1 MNNWL
6 LKQCITYRY
15 FRKSIEIDCWLINWQ
30 ILEIHNNQSQDFLWL
45 SIFIDFQCY
54 NSISNFEWLVWR
66 AIAFKIRYD
75 ISIISL
81 IYHNIMLSYLHSM
94 RYQDKGISLVM
105 MKTLFPWRDILSDN
119 ILHHYCVSLS
129 SPHIL

>member
-1 MNNWL
+1 VNNWL

-30 ILEIHNNQSQDFLWL
+30 ISEIHNNQSQDFLWL

-66 AIAFKIRYD
+66 AIAFKIRY

>member
-30 ILEIHNNQSQDFLWL
+30 ISEIHNNQSQDFLWL

-94 RYQDKGISLVM
+94 RYQDKGISLVIT
-105 MKTLFPWRDILSDN
+105 KTLFPWRDILSNN
-119 ILHHYCVSLS
+119 ILHHYCISLS

>member
-15 FRKSIEIDCWLINWQ
+15 FWKSIEIDCWLINWQ

-45 SIFIDFQCY
+45 LIFIDFQCY

-94 RYQDKGISLVM
+94 RYQDKGISLVIT
-105 MKTLFPWRDILSDN
+105 KTLFPWRDILSNN
-119 ILHHYCVSLS
+119 ILHHYCISLS

>member
-30 ILEIHNNQSQDFLWL
+30 ISEIHNNQSQDFLWL

-94 RYQDKGISLVM
+94 RYQDKGISLVI
-105 MKTLFPWRDILSDN
+105 MKTLFPWRDILSNN
-119 ILHHYCVSLS
+119 ILHHYCISLS

>member
-30 ILEIHNNQSQDFLWL
+30 ISEIHNNQSQDFLWL

-54 NSISNFEWLVWR
+54 NSISNFEWLVWP
-66 AIAFKIRYD
+66 AIAFKIRY

-94 RYQDKGISLVM
+94 RYQDKGISLVIT
-105 MKTLFPWRDILSDN
+105 KTLFPWRDILSNN
-119 ILHHYCVSLS
+119 ILHHYCISLS